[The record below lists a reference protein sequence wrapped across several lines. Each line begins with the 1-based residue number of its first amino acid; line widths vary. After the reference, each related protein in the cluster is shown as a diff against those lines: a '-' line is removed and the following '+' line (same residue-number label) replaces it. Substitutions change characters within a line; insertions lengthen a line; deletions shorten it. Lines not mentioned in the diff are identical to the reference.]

1 MTITPINLV
10 SIILLAILAAIDEW
24 RMPKAQPAKYQQP
37 VVYSA
42 VLASII
48 ATQLNV
54 PFYQYLRA
62 ANIWIVIGV
71 IVVFAIAPPI
81 AGKYEAARYGDAEIY
96 DASRF
101 KDHLL
106 NNLGGAFAAA
116 IFIFVARWTTDF
128 DTYTQAF
135 KNEAAFN
142 IVLPLTVITI
152 FAFVRWQQ
160 DKACKNLDQKIEDK
174 DSNWEHDIRGFSLR
188 YYNQMLN
195 VAFLIIITFVGAS
208 TILYMFA
215 FTLDKARHHT
225 PLALSW
231 PLALAMVGV
240 LVFLLYF
247 CGRPSMKKHEAV
259 YLNFLT
265 GAPAALM
272 VIVVWIA
279 LLQES
284 NARNYFALAVI
295 LIGYVSYSLLVI
307 RGNKEDNP
315 DEKAPLHYFSSMAF
329 AVALTLLAGA
339 LYIS

>member
-1 MTITPINLV
+1 MTITAIKLV
-10 SIILLAILAAIDEW
+10 SIFMQILLAAVDKW
-24 RMPKAQPAKYQQP
+24 GMPKAQPSKYQEP
-37 VVYSA
+37 VVFLSVA
-42 VLASII
+42 LSIT
-48 ATQLNV
+48 ATQLDV

-62 ANIWIVIGV
+62 ANIWIVLGV
-71 IVVFAIAPPI
+71 ILAFAVAPPI
-81 AGKYEAARYGDAEIY
+81 VGKWEAKKHGDPEIY
-96 DASRF
+96 EASRF
-101 KDHLL
+101 KDHLV
-106 NNLGGAFAAA
+106 NNLAGGAVAAA
-116 IFIFVARWTTDF
+116 FIFVARWTTDF

-142 IVLPLTVITI
+142 IVLPLTVVTI

-160 DKACKNLDQKIEDK
+160 DKECPNLDRWIDEKNPQ
-174 DSNWEHDIRGFSLR
+174 WEADIKGYSLR

-215 FTLDKARHHT
+215 FTLDKARNHD
-225 PLALSW
+225 PLQLSW
-231 PLALAMVGV
+231 PLAIAMVGI
-240 LVFLLYF
+240 LAFLLYF
-247 CGRPSMKKHEAV
+247 CGRPSMKVHEAV

-284 NARNYFALAVI
+284 TVRNYFALAIIV
-295 LIGYVSYSLLVI
+295 LGYASYSLLVI
-307 RGNKEDNP
+307 LGNRENTP
-315 DEKAPLHYFSSMAF
+315 GNKAPLHYFSSMAF